1 MVRFVPPSY
10 PVRVRDGKRDEPVEK
25 ETAEDCYEIR
35 LEEHLDDHWTSWF
48 EGLKLTA
55 DPKGETVISGAVPD
69 QCALLSVLRK
79 IHDLGLTLISVQ
91 RRKTKRT

>member
-1 MVRFVPPSY
+1 MP
-10 PVRVRDGKRDEPVEK
+10 GEP
-25 ETAEDCYEIR
+25 ETPEDCYEIR
-35 LEEHLDDHWTSWF
+35 LKERLDDHWTSWF

-55 DPKGETVISGAVPD
+55 DPQGETVISGPVPD

-91 RRKTKRT
+91 RRKGRTRTIKD